1 VTAISGHM
9 RQSQFNPIKE
19 DRMRV
24 QEVRGMEA
32 TLAEKLVARGIKTAD
47 DLLKAGKTSA
57 ARREL
62 SAQLGVDEKALLEL
76 LNRADLARVK
86 GIGEVYSNLLEN
98 AGVDTV
104 AELARRVPENLHAK
118 LVEQAQKGDAR
129 RAPTL
134 KQVQDWVKQ
143 AKELG
148 RGIEY

>member
-1 VTAISGHM
+1 
-9 RQSQFNPIKE
+9 
-19 DRMRV
+19 MRV

-32 TLAEKLVARGIKTAD
+32 ALAEKLLASGIKTSEA
-47 DLLKAGKTSA
+47 LLAAGKTPAGRKELA
-57 ARREL
+57 ARV
-62 SAQLGVDEKALLEL
+62 GVEPKALLET

-104 AELARRVPENLHAK
+104 AELAKRIPANLYAK
-118 LVEQAQKGDAR
+118 LAEQAQNGDAR

-134 KQVQDWVKQ
+134 SQVESWVKQ
-143 AKELG
+143 ARELG